1 MEDKCC
7 LPTLP
12 ALFYRPDLLGAAVS
26 LFNLGQTDGD
36 GVCGDCINISNP
48 VRDAA
53 LEQLTSE

>member
-1 MEDKCC
+1 MEDKYCF
-7 LPTLP
+7 PRLP
-12 ALFYRPDLLGAAVS
+12 ALFYSPELLGAAVS

-53 LEQLTSE
+53 LERVTSE